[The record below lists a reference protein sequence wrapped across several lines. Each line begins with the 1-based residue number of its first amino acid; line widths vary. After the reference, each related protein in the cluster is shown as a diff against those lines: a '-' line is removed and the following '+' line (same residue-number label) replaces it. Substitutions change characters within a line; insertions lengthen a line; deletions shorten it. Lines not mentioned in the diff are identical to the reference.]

1 MPELPDLEAYRAFF
15 NRRIPDVA
23 IQAVT
28 VRIPL
33 VLRVPK
39 DEFIATLT
47 GNVFGEVER
56 RGKFILFFLRSGHYL
71 AVHPMLTGRFQYR
84 RPQEKRQPKTC
95 FVLALSNGHE
105 LRYFDDRR
113 MGKVYLVEQR
123 DFDALP
129 LFADLGPEPLSD
141 EFTEE
146 AFREH
151 LRRFRGRIKSVI
163 RNDSL
168 VAAIGNAYADEILFA
183 AGIHP
188 YRKRAELSAE
198 DEHRLYQAIRSVLA
212 EAAAIVTER
221 VEKEGL
227 PVDEYR
233 DHLKVHRRGGQPC
246 PTPSCGKPL
255 TEITAAQRITTF
267 CRHCQ
272 K

>member
-15 NRRIPDVA
+15 NRRLPGVGID
-23 IQAVT
+23 AVT
-28 VRIPL
+28 VRIPI
-33 VLRVPK
+33 VIRVPK
-39 DEFIATLT
+39 DDFIAALT

-56 RGKFILFFLRSGHYL
+56 RGKFILFSLRSGDYL

-84 RPQEKRQPKTC
+84 LPQERRRPKTC

-105 LRYFDDRR
+105 LRYFDERR
-113 MGKVYLVEQR
+113 MGKVYVVKQGDL
-123 DFDALP
+123 DTLP

-141 EFTEE
+141 QFTEE
-146 AFREH
+146 AFREQ
-151 LRRFRGRIKSVI
+151 LRRFGGQIKSVI

-188 YRKRAELSAE
+188 YRKRAELSPE
-198 DEHRLYQAIRSVLA
+198 DEVRLYQAIRSVLGQA
-212 EAAAIVTER
+212 VAIVSER
-221 VEKEGL
+221 VENEGL

-246 PTPSCGKPL
+246 PTPSCRKPL
-255 TEITAAQRITTF
+255 TEITSAQRITSF

>member
-15 NRRIPDVA
+15 NRRLPGVGID
-23 IQAVT
+23 AVT
-28 VRIPL
+28 VRIPI
-33 VLRVPK
+33 VIRVPK
-39 DEFIATLT
+39 DDFIAALT

-56 RGKFILFFLRSGHYL
+56 RGKFILFSLRSGDYL
-71 AVHPMLTGRFQYR
+71 AIHPMLTGRFQYR
-84 RPQEKRQPKTC
+84 LPQEKRRPKTC

-105 LRYFDDRR
+105 LRYFDERR
-113 MGKVYLVEQR
+113 MGKVYVVKQADL
-123 DFDALP
+123 DTLP

-141 EFTEE
+141 QFTEE

-151 LRRFRGRIKSVI
+151 LRHFRGQIKSVI

-188 YRKRAELSAE
+188 YRKRAELSPE
-198 DEHRLYQAIRSVLA
+198 DEGRLYQAIRSVLGQ
-212 EAAAIVTER
+212 AAAVVTER

-246 PTPSCGKPL
+246 PTPSCRKPL
-255 TEITAAQRITTF
+255 TEITSAQRITTF

>member
-1 MPELPDLEAYRAFF
+1 MPELPDLEAYRSFF
-15 NRRIPDVA
+15 NRRLPGVGIN
-23 IQAVT
+23 AVT
-28 VRIPL
+28 VSIPL
-33 VLRVPK
+33 VVRVPK
-39 DEFIATLT
+39 DDFIATLT

-56 RGKFILFFLRSGHYL
+56 RGKFILFSLRSGDYL
-71 AVHPMLTGRFQYR
+71 AIHPMLTGRFQYR

-95 FVLALSNGHE
+95 FVLALSNGDE

-113 MGKVYLVEQR
+113 MGKVYLVKEGA
-123 DFDALP
+123 FDVMP
-129 LFADLGPEPLSD
+129 LFGELGPEPLS
-141 EFTEE
+141 EQFTEE
-146 AFREH
+146 VFRER
-151 LRRFRGRIKSVI
+151 LRRFRGQIKSVI
-163 RNDSL
+163 RNESL
-168 VAAIGNAYADEILFA
+168 VAGIGNAYADEILFA
-183 AGIHP
+183 AGVHP
-188 YRKRAELSAE
+188 YRKRAELSPE
-198 DEHRLYQAIRSVLA
+198 DESRLYQAIRSVLGQ
-212 EAAAIVTER
+212 AAAIVTER

>member
-15 NRRIPDVA
+15 NRRLPGVA
-23 IQAVT
+23 IEEVT
-28 VRIPL
+28 VRIPI
-33 VLRVPK
+33 VIRVPK
-39 DEFIATLT
+39 DDFIAALT

-56 RGKFILFFLRSGHYL
+56 RGKFLLFSLRSGDHL
-71 AVHPMLTGRFQYR
+71 AIHPMLTGRFQYR
-84 RPQEKRQPKTC
+84 QPQEKRRPKTC
-95 FVLALSNGHE
+95 FVLTLSNGHE

-113 MGKVYLVEQR
+113 MGKVYMVKQG
-123 DFDALP
+123 DFASLP

-151 LRRFRGRIKSVI
+151 LRHFRGQIKSVI

-188 YRKRAELSAE
+188 YRKRIELPEEAEV
-198 DEHRLYQAIRSVLA
+198 RLHQAIRSVLGD
-212 EAAAIVTER
+212 AAAIVADR
-221 VEKEGL
+221 VEKEGI

-246 PTPSCGKPL
+246 PKCGSPI
-255 TEITAAQRITTF
+255 TEITSNQRITSF

>member
-15 NRRIPDVA
+15 NRRIPGVA
-23 IQAVT
+23 IDEVT
-28 VRIPL
+28 VRIPI
-33 VLRVPK
+33 VIRVPK
-39 DEFIATLT
+39 DDFISTLT

-56 RGKFILFFLRSGHYL
+56 RGKFLLFSLRSGDHL
-71 AVHPMLTGRFQYR
+71 AIHPMLTGRFQYR
-84 RPQEKRQPKTC
+84 QPQDKRRPKTC

-105 LRYFDDRR
+105 LRYFDERR
-113 MGKVYLVEQR
+113 MGKVYLVKQGN
-123 DFDALP
+123 FASLP
-129 LFADLGPEPLSD
+129 LFEQLGPEPLSD

-151 LRRFRGRIKSVI
+151 LRHFRGQMKSVI
-163 RNDSL
+163 RTDSL

-188 YRKRAELSAE
+188 YRKRVELPSEAEG
-198 DEHRLYQAIRSVLA
+198 RLYQAIRSVLG
-212 EAAAIVTER
+212 EAAAIVADR
-221 VEKEGL
+221 VENEGL
-227 PVDEYR
+227 PVAEYR

-246 PTPSCGKPL
+246 PKCGSPI
-255 TEITAAQRITTF
+255 TEITSNQRITSF

>member
-15 NRRIPDVA
+15 NRRLPGVA
-23 IQAVT
+23 INEVT
-28 VRIPL
+28 VRIPI
-33 VLRVPK
+33 VIRVPK
-39 DEFIATLT
+39 DEFVATLT

-56 RGKFILFFLRSGHYL
+56 RGKFLLFSLRSGHYL
-71 AVHPMLTGRFQYR
+71 AIHPMLTGRFQYR
-84 RPQEKRQPKTC
+84 QPQERRRPKTC

-105 LRYFDDRR
+105 LRYFDERR
-113 MGKVYLVEQR
+113 MGKVYVVKRGDL
-123 DFDALP
+123 ASLP

-151 LRRFRGRIKSVI
+151 LRHFRGQMKSVI
-163 RNDSL
+163 RNDTL

-188 YRKRAELSAE
+188 YRKRVELPPEAEG
-198 DEHRLYQAIRSVLA
+198 RLYHAIRDVLR
-212 EAAAIVTER
+212 EAAAIVAER
-221 VEKEGL
+221 VEKEGI

-246 PTPSCGKPL
+246 PKCGSPI
-255 TEITAAQRITTF
+255 TEITSNQRITSF

>member
-15 NRRIPDVA
+15 NRRLPGVA
-23 IQAVT
+23 IDAVT
-28 VRIPL
+28 VRIPI
-33 VLRVPK
+33 VIRVPK
-39 DEFIATLT
+39 DDFIAALT

-56 RGKFILFFLRSGHYL
+56 RGKFILFSLRSGDYL
-71 AVHPMLTGRFQYR
+71 AIHPMLTGRFQYR
-84 RPQEKRQPKTC
+84 LPQERRRPKTC

-105 LRYFDDRR
+105 LRYFDERR
-113 MGKVYLVEQR
+113 MGKVYVVKQGDL
-123 DFDALP
+123 DTLP

-141 EFTEE
+141 QFTEE
-146 AFREH
+146 AFREQ
-151 LRRFRGRIKSVI
+151 LRRFGGQIKSVI

-188 YRKRAELSAE
+188 YRKRAELSPE
-198 DEHRLYQAIRSVLA
+198 DEVRLYQAIRSVLGQA
-212 EAAAIVTER
+212 VAIVSER

-246 PTPSCGKPL
+246 PTPSCRKPL
-255 TEITAAQRITTF
+255 TEITSAQRITSF

>member
-1 MPELPDLEAYRAFF
+1 MPELPDLEAYRTFF
-15 NRRIPDVA
+15 NRRIPGVA
-23 IQAVT
+23 IDEVT
-28 VRIPL
+28 VRIPI
-33 VLRVPK
+33 VVRVPK
-39 DEFIATLT
+39 DDFISTLT

-56 RGKFILFFLRSGHYL
+56 RGKFLLFSLRSGDCL
-71 AVHPMLTGRFQYR
+71 AIHPMLTGRFQYR
-84 RPQEKRQPKTC
+84 QPQEKRRPKTC
-95 FVLALSNGHE
+95 FVLALSNGLE

-113 MGKVYLVEQR
+113 MGKVHLVKQG
-123 DFDALP
+123 DLASLP

-151 LRRFRGRIKSVI
+151 LRHFRGQMKSVI

-188 YRKRAELSAE
+188 YRKRVELPEEAEG
-198 DEHRLYQAIRSVLA
+198 RLYQAIRSVLS
-212 EAAAIVTER
+212 EATAIVTDR
-221 VEKEGL
+221 VESEGL

-246 PTPSCGKPL
+246 PKCGSPI
-255 TEITAAQRITTF
+255 TEITSNRRITSF

>member
-15 NRRIPDVA
+15 NRRLPGVGIDAVA
-23 IQAVT
+23 
-28 VRIPL
+28 VRIPI
-33 VLRVPK
+33 VIRVPK
-39 DEFIATLT
+39 DDFIAALT

-56 RGKFILFFLRSGHYL
+56 RGKFILFSLRSGDYL

-84 RPQEKRQPKTC
+84 LPQERRRPKTC

-105 LRYFDDRR
+105 LRYFDERR
-113 MGKVYLVEQR
+113 MGKVYVVKQGDL
-123 DFDALP
+123 DTLP

-141 EFTEE
+141 QFTEE
-146 AFREH
+146 AFREQ
-151 LRRFRGRIKSVI
+151 LRRFGGQIKSVI
-163 RNDSL
+163 RTDTL

-188 YRKRAELSAE
+188 YRKRAELSPE
-198 DEHRLYQAIRSVLA
+198 DEVRLYQAIRSVLGQA
-212 EAAAIVTER
+212 VAIVSER

-246 PTPSCGKPL
+246 PTPSCRKPL
-255 TEITAAQRITTF
+255 TEITSAQRITSF

>member
-1 MPELPDLEAYRAFF
+1 
-15 NRRIPDVA
+15 
-23 IQAVT
+23 
-28 VRIPL
+28 
-33 VLRVPK
+33 
-39 DEFIATLT
+39 
-47 GNVFGEVER
+47 
-56 RGKFILFFLRSGHYL
+56 
-71 AVHPMLTGRFQYR
+71 
-84 RPQEKRQPKTC
+84 
-95 FVLALSNGHE
+95 
-105 LRYFDDRR
+105 
-113 MGKVYLVEQR
+113 MGKVYMVKQG
-123 DFDALP
+123 DFASLP

-151 LRRFRGRIKSVI
+151 LRHFRGQIKSVI

-188 YRKRAELSAE
+188 YRKRIELPEEAEV
-198 DEHRLYQAIRSVLA
+198 RLHQAIRSVLGD
-212 EAAAIVTER
+212 AAAIVADR
-221 VEKEGL
+221 VEEEGI

-246 PTPSCGKPL
+246 PKCGSPI
-255 TEITAAQRITTF
+255 TEITSNQRITSF

>member
-15 NRRIPDVA
+15 NRRLPGVA
-23 IQAVT
+23 IEEVT
-28 VRIPL
+28 VRIPI
-33 VLRVPK
+33 VIRVPK
-39 DEFIATLT
+39 DDFIAALT

-56 RGKFILFFLRSGHYL
+56 RGKFLLFSLRSGDHL
-71 AVHPMLTGRFQYR
+71 AIHPMLTGRFQYR
-84 RPQEKRQPKTC
+84 QPQEKRRPKTC

-113 MGKVYLVEQR
+113 MGKVYMVKQG
-123 DFDALP
+123 DFASLP

-151 LRRFRGRIKSVI
+151 LRHFRGQIKSVI

-188 YRKRAELSAE
+188 YRKRIELPEEAEV
-198 DEHRLYQAIRSVLA
+198 RLHQAIRSVLGD
-212 EAAAIVTER
+212 AAAIVADR
-221 VEKEGL
+221 VEKEGI

-246 PTPSCGKPL
+246 PKCGSPI
-255 TEITAAQRITTF
+255 TEITSNQRITSF

>member
-15 NRRIPDVA
+15 NRRLPGVA
-23 IQAVT
+23 IEEVT
-28 VRIPL
+28 VRIPI
-33 VLRVPK
+33 VIRVPK
-39 DEFIATLT
+39 DDFTAALT

-56 RGKFILFFLRSGHYL
+56 RGKFLLFSLRSGDYL
-71 AVHPMLTGRFQYR
+71 AIHSMLTGRFQYR
-84 RPQEKRQPKTC
+84 QPQEKRRPKTC

-113 MGKVYLVEQR
+113 MGKVYVVKQG
-123 DFDALP
+123 DFASLP

-151 LRRFRGRIKSVI
+151 LRHFRGQIKSVI

-188 YRKRAELSAE
+188 YRKRTELPEEAEV
-198 DEHRLYQAIRSVLA
+198 RLHQAIRSVLGD
-212 EAAAIVTER
+212 AAAIVADR
-221 VEKEGL
+221 VEKEGI

-246 PTPSCGKPL
+246 PKCGSPI
-255 TEITAAQRITTF
+255 TEITSNQRITSF